1 MRGGRVLVRPSRA
14 RAKGWASEAKGQ
26 VGASRRGQAPASW
39 MRAGCGQAPAIE
51 GRRRQAPGRT
61 RAGMDAGRERGWMR
75 AGRGQAADRHRLEP
89 GQSANH
95 TAILAADITAK
106 TISVTGIT
114 DDAGE
119 GRTRDGLRCD
129 PARGQA
135 SMRSIGPCWM
145 RAGAGNRGQ
154 AEGKMDAGRR
164 GQDKREARLRERSFG
179 PGWVGCGQARASWM
193 RSGAGRLREG
203 MG

>member
-1 MRGGRVLVRPSRA
+1 MRKIPEKGESGAGAAFGRRQRRERRA
-14 RAKGWASEAKGQ
+14 AKGWVFEAKGCEAKHRARSD
-26 VGASRRGQAPASW
+26 VIRRGQD
-39 MRAGCGQAPAIE
+39 E
-51 GRRRQAPGRT
+51 GRRW
-61 RAGMDAGRERGWMR
+61 AGMDAGRERGWMR

-114 DDAGE
+114 VEPRRRRRGQDE
-119 GRTRDGLRCD
+119 GWASRRE
-129 PARGQA
+129 RGQA
-135 SMRSIGPCWM
+135 SRRSIGPGWM

>member
-1 MRGGRVLVRPSRA
+1 MRKIPEKGESGAGAAFGRRQRRERRA
-14 RAKGWASEAKGQ
+14 AKGWVFEAKGCEAKHRARSD
-26 VGASRRGQAPASW
+26 VIRRGQD
-39 MRAGCGQAPAIE
+39 E
-51 GRRRQAPGRT
+51 GRRW
-61 RAGMDAGRERGWMR
+61 AGMDAGRERGWMR

-89 GQSANH
+89 GQS

>member
-1 MRGGRVLVRPSRA
+1 MRKIPEKGESGAGAAFGRRQRRERRA
-14 RAKGWASEAKGQ
+14 AKGWVFEAKGCEAKHRARSD
-26 VGASRRGQAPASW
+26 VIRRGQD
-39 MRAGCGQAPAIE
+39 E
-51 GRRRQAPGRT
+51 GRRW
-61 RAGMDAGRERGWMR
+61 AGMDAGRERGWMR